1 MWAVRLLLYPKLH
14 NRAGHKASYWYV
26 GMGALMLTYY
36 NYIFFYYQRID
47 ALTGNQYYY
56 LDPKK
61 ATSGRTNSEPR
72 GFGATLDAFT
82 RGKLTEV
89 GIKRMIEKLAPIKC
103 GLDFDMK
110 NPSEVRVEPDIITI
124 KENGVIREPKIFTE
138 IKNTSVNDRWIG
150 VTDEQLNSMKEGSNG
165 RDIYMIYSSL
175 KGARVEGNSKTS
187 DFVGMYLKHISGL
200 DIFSNFSDLSAK
212 ANLEF
217 ILSTNELEKYGT
229 PFPAGDL
236 TYETNL
242 FDGPK
247 IIHKKDGTL
256 RSGIELD
263 GEYRSYG
270 GKIHVKRKDGQI
282 DNKHGLF
289 NLSGDF
295 DIFKKVNEKSIRS
308 YIRCLSDVKVSNDT
322 FGSYFLEK
330 GKIYNF
336 ILETLGRDPIL
347 KRNNLFIAKRKVYQL
362 IENKILSE
370 PDSILNNIANKL

>member
-1 MWAVRLLLYPKLH
+1 MH
-14 NRAGHKASYWYV
+14 
-26 GMGALMLTYY
+26 Y
-36 NYIFFYYQRID
+36 NYTSDDFNAAFSFAVD
-47 ALTGNQYYY
+47 YY

-89 GIKRMIEKLAPIKC
+89 GIKRMIEQLAPIKC

-124 KENGVIREPKIFTE
+124 NENGKIREPKIFTE

-150 VTDEQLNSMKEGSNG
+150 VTDEQLSSMKEGSNG
-165 RDIYMIYSSL
+165 RKIYMIYSSL
-175 KGARVEGNSKTS
+175 KGAEIKDNSKTS

-200 DIFSNFSDLSAK
+200 KIFNNFSNLSAQAK
-212 ANLEF
+212 LEF
-217 ILSTNELEKYGT
+217 ILTSDELEKYGI

-247 IIHKKDGTL
+247 TIHKKDGSL

-263 GEYRSYG
+263 NEYKSYN
-270 GKIHVKRKDGQI
+270 GKLHVKRKGGQT
-282 DNKHGLF
+282 DDKHGLF
-289 NLSGDF
+289 NISGDF
-295 DIFKKVNEKSIRS
+295 DIYTKVNEKSIRS
-308 YIRCLSDVKVSNDT
+308 YINCLSDVEISNQT
-322 FGSYFLEK
+322 FGDYKLQK
-330 GKIYNF
+330 GFTYNF
-336 ILETLGRDPIL
+336 VLETLGRDPIL
-347 KRNNLFIAKRKVYQL
+347 KRNNLFIAKRRVYQL
-362 IENKILSE
+362 ITKNIISDPIVTMKEISLKI
-370 PDSILNNIANKL
+370 

>member
-1 MWAVRLLLYPKLH
+1 
-14 NRAGHKASYWYV
+14 
-26 GMGALMLTYY
+26 
-36 NYIFFYYQRID
+36 
-47 ALTGNQYYY
+47 
-56 LDPKK
+56 
-61 ATSGRTNSEPR
+61 
-72 GFGATLDAFT
+72 TLDAFT

-124 KENGVIREPKIFTE
+124 KENGIIREPKIFTE

-150 VTDEQLNSMKEGSNG
+150 VTDEQLSSMKEGSNG

-175 KGARVEGNSKTS
+175 KGAKIEGNSKTS

-200 DIFSNFSDLSAK
+200 DIFGNFSDLSAK

-247 IIHKKDGTL
+247 TIYKKDGGL

-263 GEYRSYG
+263 NKYRSYN
-270 GKIHVKRKDGQI
+270 GKLHVKRKDGQI
-282 DNKHGLF
+282 DDKHGLF
-289 NLSGDF
+289 NISGDF
-295 DIFKKVNEKSIRS
+295 DIYKKVNEKSVRS
-308 YIRCLSDVKVSNDT
+308 YIRCLNNVTISNET
-322 FGSYFLEK
+322 FGNYYLKK
-330 GKIYNF
+330 GSVYNF

-347 KRNNLFIAKRKVYQL
+347 KRNNLFIAKRRVYQL
-362 IENKILSE
+362 IENN
-370 PDSILNNIANKL
+370 ILNEPHKKLKIISGNI